1 MHVRAGRMMEV
12 GRLPDETVSRAQAQ
26 PNPLKKSE
34 RGDNEIHSWPKCE
47 QLIDLQNDEEPYK

>member
-1 MHVRAGRMMEV
+1 MMEV

-34 RGDNEIHSWPKCE
+34 RGDNEIHSWPKYE